1 MKQKQIT
8 TIGQIVWFPHSGGGD
23 IAPKTLRCVVQAMP
37 VKRKTDDIYYVSVLI
52 DGENRKRD
60 ICVGRLCKNQNRS
73 ASAW

>member
-8 TIGQIVWFPHSGGGD
+8 TIGQIVWFLHSGGGD

-37 VKRKTDDIYYVSVLI
+37 VKRKTNDIYYVSVLV
-52 DGENRKRD
+52 DGEKRKRD

>member
-37 VKRKTDDIYYVSVLI
+37 VKRDTDKIYYVSVLV
-52 DGENRKRD
+52 DGEKRKRD
-60 ICVGRLCKNQNRS
+60 VCVGRLCKNQNRS
-73 ASAW
+73 GSAW